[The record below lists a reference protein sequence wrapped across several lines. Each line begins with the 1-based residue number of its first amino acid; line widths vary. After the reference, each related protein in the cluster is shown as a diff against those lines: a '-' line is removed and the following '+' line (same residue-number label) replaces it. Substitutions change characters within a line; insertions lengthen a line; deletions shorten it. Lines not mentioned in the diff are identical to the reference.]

1 MPNSAFDLNS
11 LRGRAMIERIGVI
24 GAGLMGNGIAQAMAT
39 GGKLVILYDISD
51 SALNKGMETIKKSLA
66 RFVKA
71 GYITEESSK
80 EILSRITTT
89 LSLEEAAS
97 NVDLII
103 EAAPE
108 NLELKKDLFRKL
120 DEYALPH
127 TILATNTS
135 ELSVTAI
142 AKATTRP
149 KQVIGMHF
157 FNPAPVMKLIE
168 LVKGIDTSE
177 ETIAKVTKLSEEV
190 GKETVLVKDSQGF
203 VTSRAVSSHMLECM
217 RIYEE
222 GVASREDI
230 DKSIRLGLNYPM
242 GPLEL
247 ADYIGLDTILY
258 ASEGMLEAYGE
269 RFRAPQI
276 LRKLV
281 EAGHYGRKTGK
292 GFYDYA
298 N

>member
-1 MPNSAFDLNS
+1 
-11 LRGRAMIERIGVI
+11 MIKSVSVI
-24 GAGLMGNGIAQAMAT
+24 GAGLMGNGIAQAMAM
-39 GGKLVILYDISD
+39 GNKKVIMYDISEE
-51 SALNKGMETIKKSLA
+51 ALAKGMETINKSLG
-66 RFVKA
+66 RFVKQKLL
-71 GYITEESSK
+71 TEDQVNEV
-80 EILSRITTT
+80 LSRITTT
-89 LSLEEAAS
+89 LELAEAAR

-103 EAAPE
+103 EAVPE
-108 NLELKKDLFRKL
+108 NLELKKDIFKTL
-120 DEYALPH
+120 DEYADRH

-142 AKATTRP
+142 AKATQRP
-149 KQVIGMHF
+149 DKVIGMHF
-157 FNPAPVMKLIE
+157 FNPVPMMKLVEII
-168 LVKGIDTSE
+168 KGIDTSVA
-177 ETIAKVTKLSEEV
+177 TIAEV
-190 GKETVLVKDSQGF
+190 QDISNEIGKETVLVKDAQGF
-203 VTSRAVSSHMLECM
+203 VTSRAVSAHMLECM

-222 GVASREDI
+222 GIASREDI

-258 ASEGMLEAYGE
+258 ASEGMVEAYGE

-292 GFYDYA
+292 GFYDYSK
-298 N
+298 